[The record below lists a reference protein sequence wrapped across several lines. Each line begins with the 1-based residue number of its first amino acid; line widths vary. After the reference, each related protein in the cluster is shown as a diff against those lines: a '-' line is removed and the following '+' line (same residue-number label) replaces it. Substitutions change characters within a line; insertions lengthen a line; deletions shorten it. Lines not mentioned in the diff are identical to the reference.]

1 MNKKPIR
8 AKENFLV
15 FGQPQI
21 NEIEIQDVVETLR
34 SGWIGTGPKVQ
45 QFEKQFSTYKKV
57 NGAVALNSCTSAT
70 HLSLLISKIQK
81 GDEIITT
88 PMTFCSTINS
98 IIHAGGTPV
107 LADIEPDTW
116 NISPVEIEKK
126 ITPKTKAIV
135 IVHFA
140 GRSCNMSSIMKL
152 VNKYNLILIE
162 DCAHAIETIYHNRS
176 AGTFGDF
183 GVFSF
188 YSTKNLVTG
197 EGGMLISKTKKSLE
211 KAKILGLHGM
221 NKDAWKRYGDDG
233 FKHYDVTECGFKYNM
248 MDMQAVLGIQQLKRI
263 EQNWLKR
270 KKAWNYYM
278 DSLSGL
284 PIKLPSKIEPKT
296 KHAFHLFQILIDEKQ
311 LKISRNKFIDKM
323 TENNIGVGVHY
334 LSIPEHT
341 FYKKKY
347 GWNPTDFPVAKNI
360 GRQIV
365 SLPISPKLTE
375 DDLHDVVR
383 AVHRSIN
390 L

>member
-1 MNKKPIR
+1 MNRKPIR

-45 QFEKQFSTYKKV
+45 QFEKQFSIYKKV

-116 NISPVEIEKK
+116 NISPTEIEKK

-152 VNKYNLILIE
+152 VTKHNLILIE
-162 DCAHAIETIYHNRS
+162 DCAHAIETIYHDRP

-211 KAKILGLHGM
+211 KAKVLGLHGM
-221 NKDAWKRYGDDG
+221 NKDAWKRYGDEG

-248 MDMQAVLGIQQLKRI
+248 MDMQAVLGIQQLRRI
-263 EQNWLKR
+263 EQNWIKR
-270 KKAWNYYM
+270 QKVWDYYM
-278 DSLSGL
+278 DALSEL

-296 KHAFHLFQILIDEKQ
+296 KHAFHLFQILVDEKQ
-311 LKISRNKFIDKM
+311 VKISRNKFIDKM

-334 LSIPEHT
+334 LSVPEHT

-347 GWNPTDFPVAKNI
+347 GWNPADFPVAKNI

-375 DDLHDVVR
+375 NDIRDVVN
-383 AVHRSIN
+383 AVHQSIN

>member
-1 MNKKPIR
+1 
-8 AKENFLV
+8 
-15 FGQPQI
+15 
-21 NEIEIQDVVETLR
+21 
-34 SGWIGTGPKVQ
+34 
-45 QFEKQFSTYKKV
+45 
-57 NGAVALNSCTSAT
+57 
-70 HLSLLISKIQK
+70 
-81 GDEIITT
+81 
-88 PMTFCSTINS
+88 
-98 IIHAGGTPV
+98 
-107 LADIEPDTW
+107 
-116 NISPVEIEKK
+116 
-126 ITPKTKAIV
+126 
-135 IVHFA
+135 
-140 GRSCNMSSIMKL
+140 
-152 VNKYNLILIE
+152 
-162 DCAHAIETIYHNRS
+162 
-176 AGTFGDF
+176 
-183 GVFSF
+183 
-188 YSTKNLVTG
+188 
-197 EGGMLISKTKKSLE
+197 
-211 KAKILGLHGM
+211 M

-284 PIKLPSKIEPKT
+284 PIKLPSKIEPKQ

-341 FYKKKY
+341 FYKKIRMEP
-347 GWNPTDFPVAKNI
+347 NRFSCRKNI